1 MQIYYLYALLP
12 LSKIPLLSMPSS
24 SSSSQYLHSGATS
37 SSAYQFWSG
46 GASQRPSPLSTSYP
60 YRRTMS
66 GFLSSEAEQALQA
79 EEAEAQRL
87 FYEAMMHDQQQTRR
101 LYPQSPSSP
110 YPPISRVGVP
120 YVQQPAWSSTYAS
133 STMST
138 YPATQHTPIV
148 PSSPYVVPSSADPK
162 EWPTN
167 SWNALHPEEYQG
179 SRSRAASGSD
189 YSRSS
194 SPNPAE
200 LRNFGYPLPDGRSWR
215 CAHPGCTS
223 QAVFTRGCDLRKH
236 FRRHTK
242 TLFCRHEDCR
252 QSTDAF
258 SSKKDRDRHE
268 AKHKPGVVCQYQ
280 GCERVFS
287 RVDNMKDHMR
297 RIHYKSG

>member
-1 MQIYYLYALLP
+1 
-12 LSKIPLLSMPSS
+12 MPSS
-24 SSSSQYLHSGATS
+24 SSSCQYLHSGTAS
-37 SSAYQFWSG
+37 SSVYPLWS
-46 GASQRPSPLSTSYP
+46 AKRNPQKSSSSFTSPP
-60 YRRTMS
+60 CWRTMS

-87 FYEAMMHDQQQTRR
+87 FYEAMIHDQQQARR
-101 LYPQSPSSP
+101 QYPQTPSSP
-110 YPPISRVGVP
+110 YPPTSRGGVP
-120 YVQQPAWSSTYAS
+120 YIQQPAWSSTYAP
-133 STMST
+133 STMPT
-138 YPATQHTPIV
+138 YPAMQHTPIV
-148 PSSPYVVPSSADPK
+148 PSSPYTVPSPVDPDEWSA
-162 EWPTN
+162 T
-167 SWNALHPEEYQG
+167 SWNALHPEGYQG

-215 CAHPGCTS
+215 CSHPGCSS

-242 TLFCRHEDCR
+242 SVFCRHEDCR
-252 QSTDAF
+252 QSTDGF

-268 AKHKPGVVCQYQ
+268 AKHKPGVICQYQ